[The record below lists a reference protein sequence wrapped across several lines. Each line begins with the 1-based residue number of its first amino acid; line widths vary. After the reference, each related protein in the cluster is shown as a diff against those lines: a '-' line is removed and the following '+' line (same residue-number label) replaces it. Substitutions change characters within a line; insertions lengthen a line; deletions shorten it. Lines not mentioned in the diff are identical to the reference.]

1 MHIFSKK
8 MHLKMSS
15 ATWSPYCLGLN
26 VLKKTLFRERPIFVS
41 KQAAQFLL
49 PRVLKISMK
58 WGLQ

>member
-15 ATWSPYCLGLN
+15 ATYCLGLN
-26 VLKKTLFRERPIFVS
+26 VLKKTLFHERPIFVS